1 VAETPDKL
9 VKKEPEGPAPD
20 PITSRSTSSII
31 LICALLLTGV
41 TVWSL
46 YDEVYGMRPW
56 KGYQQSF
63 VKRFDR
69 YLARLQKRGFKSED
83 EVRHSDEYKRLDAAA
98 KAARAQVQPQLDEKD
113 RRVAVIDAQL
123 NAISDDFQNRRGHI
137 VVADYKIETS
147 PDKDKKKQR
156 DEVQKMKDEKS
167 VIQMPAEDG
176 SKKTVRQEFN
186 FDQLQAKYV
195 GLKNEKGQILA
206 EKGELLKP
214 SSDLE
219 HQRDDYLKN
228 NVTEATAS
236 QVNLTRAGLE
246 KYDFGLK
253 QININGDEIV
263 DRCESCH
270 LGIRSPITITAS
282 DMMPAGR
289 GRLSRP
295 DTLARAFVSH
305 PDKELLQI
313 HNPEKFGCS
322 SCHWGNGRA
331 STTVEKAHGENAFWI
346 HPLFKKENTEAGC
359 NQCHAADRVL
369 QGANVLNEGKD
380 MFYQRGCVG
389 CHRYEGFDREADAL
403 TNTRQAITQLED
415 EVKANE
421 HDAKVAKADSATARS
436 DEEAQRLLA
445 HAESLTVTNSQLE
458 ARIDQLNTQARY
470 LMQDQKKVGPNLKDI
485 RLKLNRDWV
494 PVWLQD
500 PQAFRPGTKMP
511 TFWYLSG
518 DSQKGGI
525 VPVSQQTDERKAI
538 AAYLWQSAFDGQI
551 PQQQRGDPAHG
562 EELFKT
568 RGCLA
573 CHSIGEGDQKLGGD
587 FAANLTRVGQKE
599 SFDYTVRWIHNP
611 RQRFAPYCPKE
622 HRDLTPEDYSKH
634 NLPYVFDT
642 ARHSRCPNDGAE
654 LQVQNMTVMPNFRLS
669 EQDARDIASFLFSLS
684 PQQNAYGTT
693 DASAFME
700 DKALADKGKALIKQ
714 YGCAGC
720 HEIRGFE
727 EEQRIGKELTA
738 EGATPL
744 ERLDFALMTHKAQLG
759 EEPAA
764 TSDAGGAATSESG
777 GSSGDTSVETKGPRK
792 KAPVPWYDHKGFF
805 EHKLADPGVYDQGK
819 EKDPNEH
826 LRMPKPFL
834 KPEWKT
840 ALTTFLLGSVG
851 ADGANVPASYFYNPT
866 DQQKAIQDGWWVIKK
881 YNCMGCHNVQV
892 GQKSVL
898 SGLPQ
903 YQQNGTLGA
912 ISLGPEQLPPGLMT
926 EGARVDPDWLLRFLC
941 DPSLSNA
948 SEQCRTLGGQP
959 AAAGTS
965 AGSQQQPNIG
975 RGDTANRQSGPGGG
989 GQQSNSTQ
997 AQAAGGR
1004 QGAGVQQGAQNAR
1017 QGSNTS
1023 GASGALPAQPGE
1035 NRNGVR
1041 TYLRVRM
1048 PTFSFSPNELRTLVR
1063 FFQAVSAQQEPY
1075 IKEQLEPLTDDERN
1089 LARALFTSQAAPC
1102 LKCHM
1107 TGDATHDQTA
1117 TAPNFLQA
1125 GSRLKPDWTFRWLLD
1140 PQRIMPGTAMP
1151 SELFKHDA
1159 DHDRWVFN
1167 GPLPPSAENYDKD
1180 HARLLVRYLL
1190 SLTPEEQAR
1199 ARAAIPSRAPAPSG
1213 ATPTGTAP
1221 PAPVASHKQNGGRP
1235 APAAANLR
1243 NSKQGRQ
1250 TAGRASPRRARG
1262 RLQVSQR
1269 ARTRRARERERWR
1282 QAASEKRSRR
1292 RAAPEGKSWR
1302 QSAGRGKWR
1311 QSAAF
1316 ARVARRFSP

>member
-1 VAETPDKL
+1 MAETPDTDKL

-20 PITSRSTSSII
+20 PITSRSTSSI
-31 LICALLLTGV
+31 LLVCALLLTGV

-56 KGYQQSF
+56 KGYQQSY
-63 VKRFDR
+63 VQRYDR
-69 YLARLQKRGFKSED
+69 YLKRLQKRGFKSEK
-83 EVRHSDEYKRLDAAA
+83 EVRESAEYHRLDDEA
-98 KAARAQVQPQLDEKD
+98 KAARAEVQPQLDEKD
-113 RRVAVIDAQL
+113 RRVRVIDSQL

-137 VVADYKIETS
+137 TVADYKVETS
-147 PDKDKKKQR
+147 PEKDKKKLR
-156 DEVQKMKDEKS
+156 DEVAGLKNEKS
-167 VIQMPAEDG
+167 VIQMPADDG
-176 SKKTVRQEFN
+176 SSRTVKTEFT

-195 GLKNEKGQILA
+195 GLKDEKGRVLA

-219 HQRDDYLKN
+219 KQRDEYLKN
-228 NVTEATAS
+228 NVTEATAQ
-236 QVNLTRAGLE
+236 QVKLTRDSLE
-246 KYDFGLK
+246 KFDFGLR
-253 QININGDEIV
+253 QINVNGDEIV

-270 LGIRSPITITAS
+270 LGIRSPITIAPA

-289 GRLSRP
+289 GRASRP
-295 DTLARAFVSH
+295 DALARAFVSH

-331 STTVEKAHGENAFWI
+331 STTVEKAHGENAFWL

-359 NQCHAADRVL
+359 NQCHSNDRVL
-369 QGANVLNEGKD
+369 QGAPLLTEGKD

-389 CHRYEGFDREADAL
+389 CHRYEGFDRESDAL
-403 TNTRQAITQLED
+403 TNTRQLVTQLED
-415 EVKANE
+415 QVTANE
-421 HDAKVAKADSATARS
+421 HESKVAKADSASARS

-445 HAESLTVTNSQLE
+445 HAESLTVTNSQIE
-458 ARIDQLNTQARY
+458 AKIDQLNTQARF
-470 LMQDQKKVGPNLKDI
+470 LMQDQKKVGPNLKDV
-485 RLKLNRDWV
+485 RLKLTKEWI
-494 PVWLQD
+494 PIWLSD

-518 DSQKGGI
+518 DPKMGGI
-525 VPVSQQTDERKAI
+525 VPPAQQTDERKAI
-538 AAYLWQSAFDGQI
+538 AAYLWQSAFDGQV
-551 PQQQRGDPAHG
+551 PQQQRGDGTHG

-573 CHSIGEGDQKLGGD
+573 CHSIGDGDQKIGGE

-611 RQRFAPYCPKE
+611 RERFAPYCPKE
-622 HRDLTPEDYSKH
+622 HRDLSPDDYAKH
-634 NLPYVFDT
+634 NLPFVFDT
-642 ARHSRCPNDGAE
+642 VKHSRCPNDGAE

-669 EQDARDIASFLFSLS
+669 EQDSRDIATYLFSLTQ
-684 PQQNAYGTT
+684 PATYP
-693 DASAFME
+693 DASFM
-700 DKALADKGKALIKQ
+700 DDPALAGKGKTLIKQ

-727 EEQRIGKELTA
+727 EEQRIGKELSA

-759 EEPAA
+759 EEPD
-764 TSDAGGAATSESG
+764 TTVES
-777 GSSGDTSVETKGPRK
+777 KGPSRK
-792 KAPVPWYDHKGFF
+792 AAVPWYDHRGFF
-805 EHKLADPGVYDQGK
+805 EHKLADPGVYDEGK

-834 KPEWKT
+834 RDEWRT

-851 ADGANVPASYFYNPT
+851 ADGANVPASYFYNPN
-866 DQQKAIQDGWWVIKK
+866 DQQKAIQDGWWVVKK

-892 GQKSVL
+892 GQKSIL

-926 EGARVDPDWLLRFLC
+926 EGARVDPEWLLRFLC
-941 DPSLSNA
+941 DPSLSNG
-948 SEQCRTLGGQP
+948 SEQCRSLGGQP
-959 AAAGTS
+959 AANASSGV
-965 AGSQQQPNIG
+965 QPDANIG
-975 RGDTANRQSGPGGG
+975 RGSAANKASGPGA
-989 GQQSNSTQ
+989 SSPSPSA
-997 AQAAGGR
+997 AQPSA
-1004 QGAGVQQGAQNAR
+1004 GAGAQG
-1017 QGSNTS
+1017 T
-1023 GASGALPAQPGE
+1023 LKPQPGE

-1048 PTFSFSPNELRTLVR
+1048 PTFTFSPNELRTLVR
-1063 FFQAVSAQQEPY
+1063 FFLAVSAQQEPY
-1075 IKEQLEPLTDDERN
+1075 IKDPVEPLTDSERD
-1089 LARALFTSQAAPC
+1089 LARSLFTSQAAPC

-1107 TGDATHDQTA
+1107 TGDATHDLTA

-1125 GSRLKPDWTFRWLLD
+1125 GSRLKQDWTFRWLLD

-1151 SELFKHDA
+1151 SELFKRDGE
-1159 DHDRWVFN
+1159 RWIFN
-1167 GPLPPSAENYDKD
+1167 GPLPPSAASYDGD

-1199 ARAAIPSRAPAPSG
+1199 ARSAMPARAPAPSG
-1213 ATPTGTAP
+1213 ATTT
-1221 PAPVASHKQNGGRP
+1221 PVASHQQNGEPRP
-1235 APAAANLR
+1235 PSAAANKR
-1243 NSKQGRQ
+1243 HARGGGQS
-1250 TAGRASPRRARG
+1250 ASRGSRARG
-1262 RLQVSQR
+1262 RKLQV
-1269 ARTRRARERERWR
+1269 ARRAPARGLRARWR
-1282 QAASEKRSRR
+1282 QAASSGP
-1292 RAAPEGKSWR
+1292 RA
-1302 QSAGRGKWR
+1302 RG
-1311 QSAAF
+1311 
-1316 ARVARRFSP
+1316 FSP

>member
-1 VAETPDKL
+1 VAETPDTDKL

-20 PITSRSTSSII
+20 PITSVSTSSIM
-31 LICALLLTGV
+31 LVCALLLTGV

-56 KGYQQSF
+56 KGYQQSY
-63 VKRFDR
+63 VQRFDR
-69 YLARLQKRGFKSED
+69 YLRRLQKRGFKSEK
-83 EVRHSDEYKRLDAAA
+83 EVKDSAEYQRLDAEA
-98 KAARAQVQPQLDEKD
+98 KAARAEVQPQLDEKD
-113 RRVAVIDAQL
+113 RRVNVINAQL
-123 NAISDDFQNRRGHI
+123 DAISDAFQNRRGHI
-137 VVADYKIETS
+137 TVAAYKIETS
-147 PDKDKKKQR
+147 TEKDKKKLR
-156 DEVQKMKDEKS
+156 DEVAEMKNEKS
-167 VIQMPAEDG
+167 VIQMPADDG
-176 SKKTVRQEFN
+176 SNRTVRTEFN

-195 GLKNEKGQILA
+195 GLKDEKGRVLA

-219 HQRDDYLKN
+219 KQRDEYLKN
-228 NVTEATAS
+228 NVTEATAQ
-236 QVNLTRAGLE
+236 QVRLVRNGLE
-246 KYDFGLK
+246 KFDFGLK
-253 QININGDEIV
+253 QINVNGDEVV

-270 LGIRSPITITAS
+270 LGIRSPVTITAS

-289 GRLSRP
+289 GRASRP
-295 DTLARAFVSH
+295 DALARAFVSH

-313 HNPEKFGCS
+313 HDPEKFGCS

-331 STTVEKAHGENAFWI
+331 STSVEKAHGENAFWI

-359 NQCHAADRVL
+359 NQCHSADRVL
-369 QGANVLNEGKD
+369 QGAPVLTEGKD

-389 CHRYEGFDREADAL
+389 CHRYEGFDRESDAL
-403 TNTRQAITQLED
+403 TNTRQLVTQLED
-415 EVKANE
+415 QVTANE
-421 HDAKVAKADSATARS
+421 HESKVAKASSATARS

-445 HAESLTVTNSQLE
+445 HAESLTVTNSQIE
-458 ARIDQLNTQARY
+458 AKIDQLNTQARY
-470 LMQDQKKVGPNLKDI
+470 LMQDQKKVGPNLKDV
-485 RLKLNRDWV
+485 RLKLQKEWI
-494 PVWLQD
+494 PVWLSD

-518 DSQKGGI
+518 DQKMGGI

-551 PQQQRGDPAHG
+551 PQQQRGDTAHG

-573 CHSIGEGDQKLGGD
+573 CHSIGEGEQKVGGE

-611 RQRFAPYCPKE
+611 RERFAPYCPKE
-622 HRDLTPEDYSKH
+622 HRDLTPDDYRKH
-634 NLPYVFDT
+634 GLDYVFDT
-642 ARHSRCPNDGAE
+642 VKHSRCPNDGAE

-669 EQDARDIASFLFSLS
+669 EQDSRDIATYLFSLTQ
-684 PQQNAYGTT
+684 PAAYP
-693 DASAFME
+693 DASFM
-700 DKALADKGKALIKQ
+700 DDPALKEKGRTLIKQ

-744 ERLDFALMTHKAQLG
+744 ERLDFALMTHKAEMG
-759 EEPAA
+759 EDPD
-764 TSDAGGAATSESG
+764 TTVES
-777 GSSGDTSVETKGPRK
+777 KGPGK
-792 KAPVPWYDHKGFF
+792 KAPAPWYNHKGFF

-834 KPEWKT
+834 KDEWKA

-851 ADGANVPASYFYNPT
+851 ADGANVPASYFYDPT
-866 DQQKAIQDGWWVIKK
+866 DQQKAVQDGWWVVKK

-892 GQKSVL
+892 GQKSIL

-912 ISLGPEQLPPGLMT
+912 ISLGLEQLPPGLMT
-926 EGARVDPDWLLRFLC
+926 EGARVDPEWLLRFLC

-948 SEQCRTLGGQP
+948 SEQCRNLGGQP
-959 AAAGTS
+959 AANASGG
-965 AGSQQQPNIG
+965 AQPEANIG
-975 RGDTANRQSGPGGG
+975 RGSAANKQSGPGASSQTPPAS
-989 GQQSNSTQ
+989 QQSAGAN
-997 AQAAGGR
+997 AQ
-1004 QGAGVQQGAQNAR
+1004 GV
-1017 QGSNTS
+1017 
-1023 GASGALPAQPGE
+1023 LKPQPGE

-1048 PTFSFSPNELRTLVR
+1048 PTFTFSPNELRTLVR
-1063 FFQAVSAQQEPY
+1063 FFLAVSAQQEPY
-1075 IKEQLEPLTDDERN
+1075 IKEQLEPLSEGERD
-1089 LARALFTSQAAPC
+1089 LARSLFTSQAAPC

-1151 SELFKHDA
+1151 SELFKRDGE
-1159 DHDRWVFN
+1159 RWIFN
-1167 GPLPPSAENYDKD
+1167 GPLPPSAANYDGD

-1199 ARAAIPSRAPAPSG
+1199 ARSAMPARAPAPSG
-1213 ATPTGTAP
+1213 ATT
-1221 PAPVASHKQNGGRP
+1221 APVASHKQNGEPRPPSSAANKRNARAGRQSASRGSPKRGRKTQVSWRVPVRRQRAHWRQTASAGRP
-1235 APAAANLR
+1235 A
-1243 NSKQGRQ
+1243 
-1250 TAGRASPRRARG
+1250 RG
-1262 RLQVSQR
+1262 
-1269 ARTRRARERERWR
+1269 
-1282 QAASEKRSRR
+1282 
-1292 RAAPEGKSWR
+1292 
-1302 QSAGRGKWR
+1302 
-1311 QSAAF
+1311 
-1316 ARVARRFSP
+1316 FSP

>member
-1 VAETPDKL
+1 VAATPDTDKL

-20 PITSRSTSSII
+20 PITSRSTSSIM
-31 LICALLLTGV
+31 LVCALLLTGV

-56 KGYQQSF
+56 KGYQQSY
-63 VKRFDR
+63 VQRFDR
-69 YLARLQKRGFKSED
+69 YLRRLQKRGFKSEK
-83 EVRHSDEYKRLDAAA
+83 EVKESEEYQRLDAAA
-98 KAARAQVQPQLDEKD
+98 KAARAEVQPQLDEKD
-113 RRVAVIDAQL
+113 RRVAVINAQL
-123 NAISDDFQNRRGHI
+123 DAISDTFQNRRGHI
-137 VVADYKIETS
+137 TVAAYKIETS
-147 PDKDKKKQR
+147 PEKDKAR
-156 DEVQKMKDEKS
+156 LRREVEELKNEKS
-167 VIQMPAEDG
+167 VIQMPADDG
-176 SKKTVRQEFN
+176 GNKTVRAEFD
-186 FDQLQAKYV
+186 FDRLQARYV
-195 GLKNEKGQILA
+195 GLKDEKGRVLA

-219 HQRDDYLKN
+219 KQRDEYLKN
-228 NVTEATAS
+228 NVTEATAQ
-236 QVNLTRAGLE
+236 QVRLTRNGLE
-246 KYDFGLK
+246 KFDFGLK
-253 QININGDEIV
+253 QINVNGDEVV

-270 LGIRSPITITAS
+270 LGIRSPITINAS

-289 GRLSRP
+289 GRRT
-295 DTLARAFVSH
+295 DALARSFVSH

-313 HNPEKFGCS
+313 HDPEKFGCS

-331 STTVEKAHGENAFWI
+331 STSVEKAHGENAFWI

-359 NQCHAADRVL
+359 NQCHSNDRVL
-369 QGANVLNEGKD
+369 QGAPKLTEGKD

-389 CHRYEGFDREADAL
+389 CHRYEGFDRESDAL
-403 TNTRQAITQLED
+403 TNTRQLATQLED
-415 EVKANE
+415 QVTANE
-421 HDAKVAKADSATARS
+421 HDAKVAKADSANARS

-445 HAESLTVTNSQLE
+445 RAETLTVTNSQIE
-458 ARIDQLNTQARY
+458 AKIDQLNTQARY
-470 LMQDQKKVGPNLKDI
+470 LMQDQKKVGPNLKDV
-485 RLKLNRDWV
+485 RLKLQKEWI
-494 PVWLQD
+494 PVWLSD

-518 DSQKGGI
+518 DPKTGGI

-538 AAYLWQSAFDGQI
+538 AAYLWQSAFEGQV
-551 PQQQRGDPAHG
+551 PQQQRGDTAHG

-573 CHSIGEGDQKLGGD
+573 CHSIGEGEQKIGGE

-611 RQRFAPYCPKE
+611 RERFAPYCPKE
-622 HRDLTPEDYSKH
+622 HRDLTPDDYRKH
-634 NLPYVFDT
+634 GLDFVFDT
-642 ARHSRCPNDGAE
+642 VKHSRCPNDGAE

-669 EQDARDIASFLFSLS
+669 EQDSRDIATYLFSLTQ
-684 PQQNAYGTT
+684 PAQYPA
-693 DASAFME
+693 ASFM
-700 DKALADKGKALIKQ
+700 DDPALAGKGKTLIKQ

-744 ERLDFALMTHKAQLG
+744 ERLDFALMTHKAELG
-759 EEPAA
+759 EEPNA
-764 TSDAGGAATSESG
+764 TAESG
-777 GSSGDTSVETKGPRK
+777 GAGNDTAVESRGPSK
-792 KAPVPWYDHKGFF
+792 KAPAPWYNHKGFF
-805 EHKLADPGVYDQGK
+805 EHKLADPGVYDKGK

-834 KPEWKT
+834 KDEWKT

-866 DQQKAIQDGWWVIKK
+866 DQQKAIQDGWWVVKK

-926 EGARVDPDWLLRFLC
+926 EGARVDPDWLLRFLS
-941 DPSLSNA
+941 DPSLSGN
-948 SEQCRTLGGQP
+948 
-959 AAAGTS
+959 AAGLDLGAHATGTTGTPGG
-965 AGSQQQPNIG
+965 AASQNNIG
-975 RGDTANRQSGPGGG
+975 RGSAANKQSGPGASSQMPTAS
-989 GQQSNSTQ
+989 QQSAGANS
-997 AQAAGGR
+997 
-1004 QGAGVQQGAQNAR
+1004 QG
-1017 QGSNTS
+1017 T
-1023 GASGALPAQPGE
+1023 LKPQPGE

-1048 PTFSFSPNELRTLVR
+1048 PTFTFSPNELRTLVR
-1063 FFQAVSAQQEPY
+1063 FFLAVSAQQEPY
-1075 IKEQLEPLTDDERN
+1075 IKEQLEPLSEGERD
-1089 LARALFTSQAAPC
+1089 LARSLFTSQAAPC

-1125 GSRLKPDWTFRWLLD
+1125 GQRLKPDWTFRWLLD

-1151 SELFKHDA
+1151 SELFRKDG
-1159 DHDRWVFN
+1159 DRWVFKDMPAN
-1167 GPLPPSAENYDKD
+1167 LQQTAANYQGD

-1199 ARAAIPSRAPAPSG
+1199 ARSAMPARAPAPSG
-1213 ATPTGTAP
+1213 ATQ
-1221 PAPVASHKQNGGRP
+1221 APVASHSPNGETRTPSAANRHNARAGRQSASRGSP
-1235 APAAANLR
+1235 RRGRRIQVSRRAPAGRTRAR
-1243 NSKQGRQ
+1243 WRQ
-1250 TAGRASPRRARG
+1250 TASTGRRARG
-1262 RLQVSQR
+1262 
-1269 ARTRRARERERWR
+1269 
-1282 QAASEKRSRR
+1282 
-1292 RAAPEGKSWR
+1292 
-1302 QSAGRGKWR
+1302 
-1311 QSAAF
+1311 
-1316 ARVARRFSP
+1316 FSP